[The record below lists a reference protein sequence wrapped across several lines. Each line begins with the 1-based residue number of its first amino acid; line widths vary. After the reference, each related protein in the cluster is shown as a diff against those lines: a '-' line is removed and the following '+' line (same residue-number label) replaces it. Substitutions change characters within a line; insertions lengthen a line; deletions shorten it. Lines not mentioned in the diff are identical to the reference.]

1 MNVNCFDKVK
11 INRVAGRRGH
21 RAGAPVYRD
30 SCPIRPLVCR
40 WLPSVSTK
48 TRAPLRSSGSLPPGP
63 LHKVCEQVDVR
74 SLFTADWTTPAQ
86 WPPGS
91 LGKPVTTASHDLKP
105 HPAPE
110 SMPGSP
116 LQGHPTSLPVSLPPS
131 PPQCLLFAICPQLD
145 LLLQGDWGL
154 RKGTSP
160 DSGLLGAQGSAWQT
174 SGAQNPSA
182 NWLVSRKLGLSAE
195 NPVKS
200 SKAQTS
206 LQSRENW
213 GPVVGPSFMKTIGCR
228 SHTCG

>member
-11 INRVAGRRGH
+11 INRVSGRMVH
-21 RAGAPVYRD
+21 RTGAPACRD
-30 SCPIRPLVCR
+30 SCRFRPLVCR
-40 WLPSVSTK
+40 WLPSISTR
-48 TRAPLRSSGSLPPGP
+48 TRAPPRSSGSLPPGP
-63 LHKVCEQVDVR
+63 PHRAWEQACAW
-74 SLFTADWTTPAQ
+74 SLFTADWTTPVQ

-91 LGKPVTTASHDLKP
+91 RGKPVTTASHDLKS
-105 HPAPE
+105 HPAPK
-110 SMPGSP
+110 SVPGFP
-116 LQGHPTSLPVSLPPS
+116 LQGHPTFLPVSLPPS

-154 RKGTSP
+154 HKGTSP

-200 SKAQTS
+200 SKPQTL
-206 LQSRENW
+206 LQ
-213 GPVVGPSFMKTIGCR
+213 
-228 SHTCG
+228 